1 MMNEARGRSFVGL
14 RDQGGARIV
23 DLDLVGCRF
32 ESCVLS
38 ATRVVRSRTLVRSVK
53 LEQCEQQGCYVGAAV
68 FEDVVVDGLRSSEV
82 LQVWGAVFRHVVL
95 KGRLDRLMLSPTVAP
110 STANWA
116 EQRAFDDAA
125 AAFYA
130 ETDWALDISE
140 ADFKGADIRGV
151 PADLIRRDPETQAVV
166 RRANVA
172 DERWRSI
179 DLSKTYWDVT
189 IELMLK
195 EGRED
200 VVLVVPKRAGKK
212 RADLIDG
219 IKRLRDA
226 GVADHA

>member
-14 RDQGGARIV
+14 HDQGGARIV

-53 LEQCEQQGCYVGAAV
+53 LEQCEQKGCYVGAAV

-116 EQRAFDDAA
+116 EQRAFADAA

-140 ADFKGADIRGV
+140 ADFKGVDIRGV

-166 RRANVA
+166 RRANAA

>member
-1 MMNEARGRSFVGL
+1 M
-14 RDQGGARIV
+14 
-23 DLDLVGCRF
+23 
-32 ESCVLS
+32 
-38 ATRVVRSRTLVRSVK
+38 K